1 MLSWLLTSVKTTI
14 ALLATVIV
22 CFTPLPGDAAQPWAG
37 RDNAEAIAQLFPK
50 VDDYFPRFPQHE
62 EQTAA
67 ILGTVAV
74 RGSGR
79 IGVNPRAIFEQ
90 PGLFKNPCFWI

>member
-1 MLSWLLTSVKTTI
+1 MLSLLLNSVKTTL

-22 CFTPLPGDAAQPWAG
+22 CFTPLPSDTPQPWVG
-37 RDNAEAIAQLFPK
+37 RDDAEAIAQLSLK
-50 VDDYFPRFPQHE
+50 VDDNFSHFPQYE

-79 IGVNPRAIFEQ
+79 IALPN
-90 PGLFKNPCFWI
+90 C

>member
-1 MLSWLLTSVKTTI
+1 MSRLLNSLKTTL

-22 CFTPLPGDAAQPWAG
+22 CFTPLPSDAAQPWAS
-37 RDNAEAIAQLFPK
+37 RDNKEAIAFLSPK
-50 VDDYFPRFPQHE
+50 VDDSFLLFPQHE
-62 EQTAA
+62 KQTAA

-79 IGVNPRAIFEQ
+79 IKLPN
-90 PGLFKNPCFWI
+90 C

>member
-1 MLSWLLTSVKTTI
+1 MLSLLLNSVKTTL

-22 CFTPLPGDAAQPWAG
+22 CFTPLPSHIPQPWASG
-37 RDNAEAIAQLFPK
+37 NNAEAIAQLSPK
-50 VDDYFPRFPQHE
+50 LNDNFSHLPPYQ

-67 ILGTVAV
+67 ILRNVAV

-79 IGVNPRAIFEQ
+79 IGLPT
-90 PGLFKNPCFWI
+90 C